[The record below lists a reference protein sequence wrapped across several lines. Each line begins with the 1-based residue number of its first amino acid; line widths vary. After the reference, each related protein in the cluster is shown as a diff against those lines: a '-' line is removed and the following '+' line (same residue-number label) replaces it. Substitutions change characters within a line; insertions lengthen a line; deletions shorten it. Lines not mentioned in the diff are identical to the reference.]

1 MNLKTQTTHYTFFYL
16 PVFLFLIILLPS
28 CNTSQKPGIY
38 KGEKIASGTRDKL
51 HKLNDEL
58 LSALKT
64 NNPEDLELLMSQ
76 GMIDDRHK
84 RLVTTEEISIRM
96 KTGDYSL
103 MSEYYIVNPPK
114 ATSASSTIKERDMG
128 INNFDLTF
136 AKATDADEMYVALF
150 TAKKAMQKWLITA
163 IYNKY
168 NYGWKVD
175 KLEVQP
181 YAENGL
187 TAPELMEKAKEQLK
201 KGYWLDGSNT
211 ASYAVNCL
219 RPYSSWKYVKEQEIY
234 HFNFDALEVVKSHYK
249 LPIII
254 NSIPTHPRIWRIRIE
269 RTPDG
274 SFPNVNILS
283 TINLLDTVALR
294 KENDAIGK
302 SIGSVMTGIDK
313 DKKYI
318 YYTTYNEA
326 KQGVAVNDHHDFVQK
341 LK

>member
-1 MNLKTQTTHYTFFYL
+1 MNIKTQPAHYTFFYL
-16 PVFLFLIILLPS
+16 SAFLFFIMLLPA

-38 KGEKIASGTRDKL
+38 KGNQIASGTRDKL

-58 LSALKT
+58 LAALKI
-64 NNPEDLELLMSQ
+64 NNPEGIELLMSQ
-76 GMIDDRHK
+76 EMIDNRHE

-96 KTGDYSL
+96 KTADYSL

-114 ATSASSTIKERDMG
+114 ATSATSIIKERDMG

-136 AKATDADEMYVALF
+136 AKATDANEMYVALF

-168 NYGWKVD
+168 NYGWKVN

-187 TAPELMEKAKEQLK
+187 TAPELMEKAKEQIK
-201 KGYWLDGSNT
+201 NGYWLDGSNT
-211 ASYAVNCL
+211 ASFAVNCL
-219 RPYSSWKYVKEQEIY
+219 RPYSNWKYVKEEDIY

-249 LPIII
+249 LPILIT
-254 NSIPTHPRIWRIRIE
+254 SIPTHPRIWRIRIE

-274 SFPNVNILS
+274 SFPNVNVLS
-283 TINLLDTVALR
+283 KINLLDTVALK
-294 KENDAIGK
+294 KENEAIRQ
-302 SIGSVMTGIDK
+302 SIGGVMAGIDK

-318 YYTTYNEA
+318 YYTTYNET
-326 KQGVAVNDHHDFVQK
+326 KQGVPVTDHYDFVQK